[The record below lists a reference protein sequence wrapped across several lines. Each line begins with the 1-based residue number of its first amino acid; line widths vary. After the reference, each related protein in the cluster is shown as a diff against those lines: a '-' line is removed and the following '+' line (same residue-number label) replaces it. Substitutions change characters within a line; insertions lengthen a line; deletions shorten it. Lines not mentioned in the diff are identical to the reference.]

1 MQHPSK
7 HAGTQWQTMAVKAIE
22 LEQSILDQTDASFS
36 LANHV
41 ISAHAEQSNFVFSP
55 LSIHVLWGLIASGS
69 SGPTRDQI
77 LGFLRFKSLEELHAL
92 FSETVSRVLADGG
105 PVGGPVLSTANGL
118 WVDESLN
125 LKPDYRLIVE
135 NVYRAVCEQVDFQNK
150 AVKVTEEVNG
160 WARKETKGLIKEILP
175 PGKVDPSST
184 RLILGNAV
192 YFKGAWFEKF
202 NASLTEDRDFY
213 LLDGSSVRAP
223 LMRSMEKQYV
233 RCFDGFKVLGLPYKR
248 GKDSRSFS
256 MYIYLPDARDG
267 VAALRERVCSES
279 GFINSHLPRSLV
291 TLDDFRVPKF
301 KFDFHFEA
309 SGVMKKLG
317 LVLPFEGNGLTE
329 MVDSCYPL
337 EVSSIFH
344 KALIE
349 VNEEGTEAAAV
360 SMAMFKFGSSGFVER
375 ERLEFVADHPFLFVI
390 REDTTGLVL
399 FIGQLLNPF

>member
-7 HAGTQWQTMAVKAIE
+7 RAGTQWQTTAVKAIE
-22 LEQSILDQTDASFS
+22 LQQSILDQTDASFS

-77 LGFLRFKSLEELHAL
+77 LGFLRSKSLEELHAL

-135 NVYRAVCEQVDFQNK
+135 NVYGAISEQVDFQNK
-150 AVKVTEEVNG
+150 AVKVREEVNG
-160 WARKETKGLIKEILP
+160 WVRKETKGLIEEILP
-175 PGKVDPSST
+175 PGKVDPSTT
-184 RLILGNAV
+184 RLILGNA
-192 YFKGAWFEKF
+192 FCSRNW
-202 NASLTEDRDFY
+202 
-213 LLDGSSVRAP
+213 
-223 LMRSMEKQYV
+223 EKQYV
-233 RCFDGFKVLGLPYKR
+233 RCFDGFKVLELPYKR

-267 VAALRERVCSES
+267 VALAALRERVCSEP
-279 GFINSHLPRSLV
+279 GFINSHLPRSLER
-291 TLDDFRVPKF
+291 LDDFRVPKF

-309 SGVMKKLG
+309 SSVMKKLG
-317 LVLPFEGNGLTE
+317 LVLPFHGGGLTE
-329 MVDSCYPL
+329 MVDSCDPL
-337 EVSSIFH
+337 EVSHIFH

-360 SMAMFKFGSSGFVER
+360 SLGMCEVAASCFLER

-399 FIGQLLNPF
+399 FVGQLLNPL